1 MKGFVI
7 KSECIPQV
15 VGNTR
20 SFFLSICQFIDILIM
35 DKTTLFNNGEAC
47 LILPQVKE
55 FWDKK
60 SEEFG
65 AVNLE
70 EVECPLQLDI
80 NQLTLDEDENP
91 DI

>member
-1 MKGFVI
+1 MH
-7 KSECIPQV
+7 S
-15 VGNTR
+15 VGNT
-20 SFFLSICQFIDILIM
+20 SIVVQW
-35 DKTTLFNNGEAC
+35 AS

-70 EVECPLQLDI
+70 EVEWPLQLDI
-80 NQLTLDEDENP
+80 NQLTLDEDKNT